1 MRSYLRMALGLAAFV
16 GLASCAANPAPV
28 PLAVSQSE
36 VAALVGEWRGDYET
50 TIGPPRFGSILFRLS
65 PRGDVARGDVLM
77 VAHPDRVMPPELR
90 EAGDPWIERER
101 IPQSQLLAITFVRAS
116 NGVVSGALNEYQD
129 PVCGC
134 TLRTTFLG
142 RVAGDRVD
150 GTFTSLHVETGQV
163 TGGEWRATRHQP
175 AVASRGT
182 SADR

>member
-1 MRSYLRMALGLAAFV
+1 MKRYVRVGVGLAAFV
-16 GLASCAANPAPV
+16 GLVSCVANPAPV
-28 PLAVSQSE
+28 PLAGSQSE
-36 VAALVGEWRGDYET
+36 VAVLVGEWRGDYET

-65 PRGDVARGDVLM
+65 PRGDVAHGDVLM

-116 NGVVSGALNEYQD
+116 SGVVSGALNEYKD

-142 RVAGDRVD
+142 RVAGDRID
-150 GTFTSLHVETGQV
+150 GSFTSVHVQTGQV
-163 TGGEWRATRHQP
+163 TGGEWRATRRQ
-175 AVASRGT
+175 ALVAERGIT
-182 SADR
+182 AER